1 MIEKDNQVGTTETGE
16 IAFNLEAFDNLKKAN
31 IIITKRLTDKLIDK
45 LIEFKSKCILHLTI
59 TGMGGTK
66 LEPLVP
72 SLEISKQKF
81 DLLISKGF
89 PVKQVVLRIDPIIP
103 TPKGVQTALKVL
115 KTFINS
121 GIKRVRWSSLDM
133 YNHVKER
140 FTEEHI
146 KMPYETFHANK
157 VLING
162 LYFILESVCYIND
175 MELEACGEP
184 GFDPTP
190 CISQKDIDILGLSDE
205 IKLIGNA
212 EQRHGCSC
220 PSNKI
225 QILKQK
231 PSQCE
236 NKCLYCFWKS

>member
-1 MIEKDNQVGTTETGE
+1 MIEKDNQVGITEAGE

-103 TPKGVQTALKVL
+103 TPKG
-115 KTFINS
+115 F
-121 GIKRVRWSSLDM
+121 
-133 YNHVKER
+133 
-140 FTEEHI
+140 
-146 KMPYETFHANK
+146 
-157 VLING
+157 
-162 LYFILESVCYIND
+162 
-175 MELEACGEP
+175 
-184 GFDPTP
+184 
-190 CISQKDIDILGLSDE
+190 
-205 IKLIGNA
+205 
-212 EQRHGCSC
+212 
-220 PSNKI
+220 
-225 QILKQK
+225 K
-231 PSQCE
+231 P
-236 NKCLYCFWKS
+236 L